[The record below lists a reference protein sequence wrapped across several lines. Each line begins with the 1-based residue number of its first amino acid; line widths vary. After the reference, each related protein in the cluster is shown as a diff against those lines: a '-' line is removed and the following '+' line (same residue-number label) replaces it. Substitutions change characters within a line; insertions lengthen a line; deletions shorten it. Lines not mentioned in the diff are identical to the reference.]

1 MDAQVEHFTLKRRS
15 EPMAGA
21 PPKKECLMVA
31 RRRAAA
37 AFNQELNATL
47 QNQDVAA
54 CLALQPDSLVSGP
67 CNCVKCSSKTSVT
80 VPQVRFDK
88 KRRDGHIET
97 TSLYKEYRLVMHK
110 RWALPGQTK
119 TWPFGYKLWRF
130 DHVLI
135 LNALKRANFMWQCVD
150 DVILSVLEHAF
161 NVLKHVFFNKRR
173 HLINDDWSSQ
183 FSLSRCRLVG
193 HISYKRAPRNKA
205 LINFCLAHSQHVF
218 W

>member
-1 MDAQVEHFTLKRRS
+1 MLVSCLLLCLGNKASQKKVKGLCLTSAVEPLITKEVMDAQVEHFTLKRRG

-67 CNCVKCSSKTSVT
+67 CNCVMCSSKTSVT

-119 TWPFGYKLWRF
+119 TWPFGYKL
-130 DHVLI
+130 
-135 LNALKRANFMWQCVD
+135 
-150 DVILSVLEHAF
+150 
-161 NVLKHVFFNKRR
+161 
-173 HLINDDWSSQ
+173 
-183 FSLSRCRLVG
+183 
-193 HISYKRAPRNKA
+193 
-205 LINFCLAHSQHVF
+205 
-218 W
+218 